1 MKNPFR
7 KNHQLDCYELTRP
20 VSRAEIIKMAERL
33 ISRKFVRGMPLS
45 TPRDTRI
52 FLKLK
57 LAELERETFAAIFL
71 DNQHRVIMY
80 EELFFGT
87 IDGSS
92 VHPREVVKK
101 ALSVNAAAIIFAHNH
116 PSGIAEPSQ
125 ADLRI
130 TERLKSAL
138 LLVDIRVLD
147 HFIVGDPE
155 IMSFAERGL
164 L

>member
-71 DNQHRVIMY
+71 DSQHRVITY

-116 PSGIAEPSQ
+116 PSGIAEPSE

-155 IMSFAERGL
+155 IMSFAERGIL
-164 L
+164 